1 VRPSGRGQAR
11 PTVPPAGTG
20 GVLSGEDVRG
30 PDASQ
35 RYAVQVPNTPRYRV
49 VQWTTGNVGKSSVQA
64 VAANPLLDLVG
75 CFAWSPEKVG
85 RDVGELCGIGP
96 LGVAATDDIDALLEL
111 KPDCVVYNPMWLDV
125 GELARILSAGVN
137 VVATA
142 AFITGHN
149 LGAGRDRIAEA
160 CRRGGS
166 TMLGTGIS
174 PGFAEL
180 LAIVSATVCDR
191 VDKITVNEAAD
202 TTFYDSPA
210 TELPVGFGRPI
221 DHPDLQA
228 MTAEGTAVFGEA
240 VRLVGDAL
248 GVEFDD
254 VRCEAE
260 YAQTTTDLDLGSWT
274 IAAGC
279 VAGVAASWKGSVG
292 DRVVV
297 ELNVRWRKGETLD
310 PDWKIDQDGWVIQ
323 VDGRPTVTANISFLP
338 PPDFEAETMADFM
351 VLGHI
356 MTAMPPINA
365 IPAVVAAAPGIATYN
380 DLPLVLPRGVVRAG

>member
-1 VRPSGRGQAR
+1 MLNK
-11 PTVPPAGTG
+11 PP
-20 GVLSGEDVRG
+20 
-30 PDASQ
+30 
-35 RYAVQVPNTPRYRV
+35 YRV

-64 VAANPLLDLVG
+64 ITANPTLELVG
-75 CFAWSPEKVG
+75 CYAWSPEKVG
-85 RDVGELCGIGP
+85 RDVGELCGMAP
-96 LGVAATDDIDALLEL
+96 LGLLATDDIDALLGLE
-111 KPDCVVYNPMWLDV
+111 PDCVVYNPMWLDT
-125 GELARILSAGVN
+125 GELERILSAGVN

-149 LGAGRDRIAEA
+149 LGADRDRIAEA

-166 TMLGTGIS
+166 TMFGTGIS

-180 LAIVSATVCDR
+180 LAIVSATICDR

-210 TELPVGFGRPI
+210 TEIPVGFGKPI
-221 DHPDLQA
+221 DHPDLQS
-228 MTAEGTAVFGEA
+228 MTAQGTAVFGEA
-240 VRLVGDAL
+240 VRMVADAL
-248 GVEFDD
+248 GVELDD
-254 VRCEAE
+254 VHCQAE

-279 VAGVAASWKGSVG
+279 VAGVAASWQGSVDG
-292 DRVVV
+292 KVIV
-297 ELNVRWRKGETLD
+297 ELNVRWRKGQTLE

-323 VDGRPTVTANISFLP
+323 IDGRPTVTANISFLP

-356 MTAMPPINA
+356 MTAAPPINA
-365 IPAVVAAAPGIATYN
+365 IPAVVAAAPGIATYA
-380 DLPLVLPRGVVRAG
+380 DLPLVLPRGVVSAG